1 MRARGPL
8 TALALTL
15 VPAAALALG
24 TLEVGV
30 TAGPDSFAER
40 SAFLRLD
47 PWELLAVEAE
57 AAFSDDE
64 GSSLTEFYRF
74 GATLRT
80 PAGLDL
86 GGGLTRSP
94 AADGVRSD
102 SAYGEVTLT
111 FAPVPGRWDFATALC
126 VAYEDQTYSFRVLD
140 RWVDVGQE
148 RWSGRLA
155 QTLFERWV
163 FTAELTTYSYD
174 RDLDRAARALA
185 LLGLLRPNQ
194 NLLFTADRVSSLPD
208 RTWGLGLDLYPAE
221 GWRLGASYSRIE
233 AAVDAFGVDQDR
245 WGAAVGRD
253 FPGGVGVTA
262 GADLY
267 VGGGEESLYPYLR
280 LSWDF

>member
-1 MRARGPL
+1 MRVWGPL
-8 TALALTL
+8 AALALTL

-30 TAGPDSFAER
+30 AAGPDSFVER
-40 SAFLRLD
+40 SALLRFE
-47 PWELLAVEAE
+47 PWELLAVEGE

-64 GSSLTEFYRF
+64 GSSLTEFYRA
-74 GATLRT
+74 GATVRT

-111 FAPVPGRWDFATALC
+111 FAPVACRWDFATALS
-126 VAYEDQTYSFRVLD
+126 VAYENQTYSFRLLD

-163 FTAELTTYSYD
+163 LTAELATYSHD
-174 RDLDRAARALA
+174 RDLDRAARALV
-185 LLGLLRPNQ
+185 LLGLRRPNQ

-208 RTWGLGLDLYPAE
+208 RVWGGGLDFYPAE

-253 FPGGVGVTA
+253 FPGGVGVIA

-267 VGGGEESLYPYLR
+267 LGGGEESLYPYVR
-280 LSWDF
+280 VSWGF